1 MTFYIEE
8 ICQVDDSRSLCVMGQ
23 VPVGSGM
30 IVHCATGL
38 GIWQLHGPKLGYL
51 TPLLPNLIFSGSSL
65 FAPALES

>member
-1 MTFYIEE
+1 
-8 ICQVDDSRSLCVMGQ
+8 MGQ

-51 TPLLPNLIFSGSSL
+51 TPFLPNLKFSGSSL